1 MCQFFSVKS
10 IEDKQNFYVTNKKM
24 STENSET
31 DFRPGN
37 EANGVNLFVQ
47 NLLTT
52 IILALL
58 NGIMKEFQCWT
69 GRLTEAVQ
77 LGWNGFLHAFY
88 LSFDVLR
95 FTLMEAIKVLISGS
109 QQVYLLSGLFR
120 MAFILI
126 FNIFKG
132 ALQSFLDF
140 IKKQTLENPDES
152 TETSEQEAPEES
164 PEEIPSEVLNE
175 DTEEPEQDEVSRTLS
190 LD

>member
-1 MCQFFSVKS
+1 
-10 IEDKQNFYVTNKKM
+10 M
-24 STENSET
+24 SAENSET

-140 IKKQTLENPDES
+140 IKKQTLENPEES
-152 TETSEQEAPEES
+152 TETSEQEATEES

-175 DTEEPEQDEVSRTLS
+175 DTEEPDQDEVSRTLS